1 MNKRG
6 LAYDDALGRAI
17 SDRRIEVLRGI
28 ALTGSISS
36 AARALGISYKAAWQA
51 VETLSGL
58 ASAPLVERTVGGS
71 GGGGAR
77 LTRQGEQL
85 LVLAEEL
92 ALARRAVLARHAAG
106 EALSGGLGLRTSM
119 RNQIA
124 CEVESCEPLAV
135 HDPMVLVRL
144 RTAGGDLLL
153 SQITQESAD
162 LLGVAPGMRIHALC
176 KAAAVEVMVA
186 DAPGVAAAAPGDAAP
201 VFFLGGRIRRVS
213 PGERRDEVTLE
224 LEGGGL
230 WAGFAPHPFP
240 AAEGEWAQARV
251 SAAALVLALAG

>member
-1 MNKRG
+1 MSKRR
-6 LAYDDALGRAI
+6 LAYDDALGHAI
-17 SDRRIEVLRGI
+17 SDKRIEVLRGI

-51 VETLSGL
+51 VDTLSGL
-58 ASAPLVERTVGGS
+58 AGAPLVERTVGGS
-71 GGGGAR
+71 GGGGTK

-124 CEVESCEPLAV
+124 CEVESCEPMAA
-135 HDPMVLVRL
+135 HDPMALVRL
-144 RTAGGDLLL
+144 RTVGGDVLL
-153 SQITQESAD
+153 SQITQESVD
-162 LLGVAPGMRIHALC
+162 LLGIAPGMRIHALC
-176 KAAAVEVMVA
+176 KAAAVEVIAA
-186 DAPGVAAAAPGDAAP
+186 DANGFTGSPRGDAAP
-201 VFFLGGRIRRVS
+201 AFLLGGRVRRVS

-224 LEGGGL
+224 LEGGGV

-251 SAAALVLALAG
+251 SSAAVVLALAG